1 MLLGDVTVKDSS
13 LTIWFSEHELD
24 ETPWYLWLA
33 HRIIR
38 DPTPGWKDV
47 KDFFCELSFWVWQS
61 FFFEVKSSTYSI
73 MHQGDGIWLGK
84 LGFPQCL
91 VTWGSF
97 FILWRVSLCGMLS
110 ECDIWYRAA
119 FRTWHQGQYLT
130 ATSLDVILFEQ
141 GLSNQVTISDLTRSM
156 SFVHTLSTVSL
167 RFQIWPDPCHLFTH
181 LAPFRYDF
189 RFDQIHVICS
199 HT

>member
-1 MLLGDVTVKDSS
+1 MTVLKLMYDTMLLGDVTVKDSS

-24 ETPWYLWLA
+24 EAPWYLWLA

-73 MHQGDGIWLGK
+73 IHQGDGIWLGK

-130 ATSLDVILFEQ
+130 ATSLDVI
-141 GLSNQVTISDLTRSM
+141 
-156 SFVHTLSTVSL
+156 FVWARPLKPS
-167 RFQIWPDPCHLFTH
+167 
-181 LAPFRYDF
+181 YDF